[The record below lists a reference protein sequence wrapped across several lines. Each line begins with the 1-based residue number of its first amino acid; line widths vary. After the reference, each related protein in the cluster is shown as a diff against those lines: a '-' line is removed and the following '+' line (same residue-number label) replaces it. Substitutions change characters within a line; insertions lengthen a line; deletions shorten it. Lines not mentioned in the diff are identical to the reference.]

1 MTLTWI
7 FHAAEQKSKGES
19 KGGGGGEGGSLGIPD
34 PQVLDASSIRVLIL
48 NSFNDEIAHHYLTRT

>member
-1 MTLTWI
+1 MPL
-7 FHAAEQKSKGES
+7 SKNPKANL
-19 KGGGGGEGGSLGIPD
+19 KGGGGGSLGIPD

>member
-19 KGGGGGEGGSLGIPD
+19 KGGGGGGGSLGIPD

>member
-19 KGGGGGEGGSLGIPD
+19 KGGEGGSLGIPD

-48 NSFNDEIAHHYLTRT
+48 NSFNDKIAHHYLTRTWSV